1 MMLAYSI
8 VMGTVYTTIDAV
20 SVSRA
25 IRQPSNQTLI
35 ERRTRGRSG
44 HRKNAIRGDLHFGGA
59 SARIR
64 REPAKL
70 IDPAQACPRAS
81 GQVEPDA

>member
-35 ERRTRGRSG
+35 ERRTPGRSD
-44 HRKNAIRGDLHFGGA
+44 HRFRGDLNFGGA